1 MDKHLVKR
9 RIYYLITIFDRFY
22 FNRSSDIEAVRDLK
36 EKLCYVALDY
46 EVELHRSMQSLEI
59 DKQYELPD
67 GQIITLGTFDQLFF

>member
-1 MDKHLVKR
+1 M
-9 RIYYLITIFDRFY
+9 
-22 FNRSSDIEAVRDLK
+22 RDLK

-67 GQIITLGTFDQLFF
+67 GQIITLGTFDQLFFLILYSV